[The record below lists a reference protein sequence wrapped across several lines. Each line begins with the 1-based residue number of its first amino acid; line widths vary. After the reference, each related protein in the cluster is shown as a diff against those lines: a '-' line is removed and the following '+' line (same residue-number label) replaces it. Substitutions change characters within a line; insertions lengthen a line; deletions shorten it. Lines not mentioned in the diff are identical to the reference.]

1 MRSRCFGSMLAWIL
15 KTKPVNGASAGCTM
29 RAPPSRGCG
38 GGAHSTSA
46 CRISRTP
53 KLLMPEPKNTGR
65 LRAGEEGGDVEGVA
79 GALDQ
84 LDVLAQAAHLQR
96 EEFVELR
103 VVEALDE
110 FGFAAGVLLARLEA
124 HQLLVQQV
132 PDAAE
137 GLAHAERPGD
147 RRAVDLQHRLDLLEQ
162 LDRLAHLA
170 VELVHEGDDRRVAQ
184 AADFEQLDG
193 LRFDALGGVDHHDG
207 GVDGGEHAVGVL
219 GEVLVARRV
228 EQVDGV
234 AAVVELHHRAGDRD
248 AALLLHL
255 HPVGGGVARALAR
268 LHRAG
273 HQDGA
278 AEQQQLLG
286 QRGLAGVGVGNDGE
300 GAPLLHV
307 AQQVGGEGRGVHVR
321 LWENKS
327 RRPVGQAARERCEL

>member
-1 MRSRCFGSMLAWIL
+1 VLA
-15 KTKPVNGASAGCTM
+15 P
-29 RAPPSRGCG
+29 
-38 GGAHSTSA
+38 
-46 CRISRTP
+46 
-53 KLLMPEPKNTGR
+53 
-65 LRAGEEGGDVEGVA
+65 
-79 GALDQ
+79 LDQ
-84 LDVLAQAAHLQR
+84 LDVVAQVGRSRR
-96 EEFVELR
+96 EELR
-103 VVEALDE
+103 RASGLSRPSMSSR
-110 FGFAAGVLLARLEA
+110 FAAGVLLARLEA
-124 HQLLVQQV
+124 HQLVVQQV

-170 VELVHEGDDRRVAQ
+170 VHLVHEGDDRRVAQ

-193 LRFDALGGVDHHDG
+193 LRFHALGGVDHHHG
-207 GVDGGEHAVGVL
+207 GVDRGQHAVGVL

-234 AAVVELHHRAGDRD
+234 AAVLELHHRAGDRD

-273 HQDGA
+273 HQDRA

-286 QRGLAGVGVGNDGE
+286 QRGLARVGCEMMAKVRRFITAGSTSRNSAQ
-300 GAPLLHV
+300 APVPAAVSYAPWRHATPPSDADCISSV
-307 AQQVGGEGRGVHVR
+307 
-321 LWENKS
+321 
-327 RRPVGQAARERCEL
+327 RRPPARWRCPASPCNPIG